1 MANRQRSCAAEETR
15 FAAEETRLRSRRN
28 AEGTEMRG
36 LKRQTGVLTDE
47 ATRLAGEE
55 TCRKQKHAGRSF
67 TAVGAQQF
75 RADNSPHLR
84 LFYL

>member
-55 TCRKQKHAGRSF
+55 TCRQRKCPGRGL
-67 TAVGAQQF
+67 AVVSAQQF
-75 RADNSPHLR
+75 RADNPPHLR

>member
-1 MANRQRSCAAEETR
+1 MRGLKRQTGGADGRSNAVGC
-15 FAAEETRLRSRRN
+15 RRN
-28 AEGTEMRG
+28 AEGAEMRG

>member
-1 MANRQRSCAAEETR
+1 
-15 FAAEETRLRSRRN
+15 
-28 AEGTEMRG
+28 MRG

-55 TCRKQKHAGRSF
+55 TRRQRKDAAPGLA
-67 TAVGAQQF
+67 AVGTQQF

>member
-1 MANRQRSCAAEETR
+1 
-15 FAAEETRLRSRRN
+15 
-28 AEGTEMRG
+28 MRG

>member
-1 MANRQRSCAAEETR
+1 MRGLKRQTGGADGRSNAVGC
-15 FAAEETRLRSRRN
+15 RRN
-28 AEGTEMRG
+28 AEGAEMRG

-55 TCRKQKHAGRSF
+55 TRRQRKDAAPGLA
-67 TAVGAQQF
+67 AVGTQQF